1 VFLLDHYRVLRERA
15 GLVDRSARGRI
26 VVAGADRATFLHAML
41 TNDIASLGP
50 GTGCYAAYL
59 TPQGRMIADMCVYE
73 LGDVCLLDVH
83 PTVKD
88 TVIERLDQFVFS
100 EDVRLG
106 DVTETFTSFGVYG
119 PASPGI
125 LAQVFRAEGTA
136 GTMSADKLKGL
147 LPFQNLRA
155 PFSGEPVVIVASDRV
170 GTTGFEIYC
179 ERALAGPLG
188 RALLEAGAEEV
199 GEEALEVV
207 RIEAGRP
214 EFTVDMDQDTIP
226 LEAGIEKQ
234 AISFTKGCYPGQEV
248 VIRILHR
255 GHGRVEKKLAGI
267 VVRDEEVPSRGDRL
281 AVGDRDVG
289 RVTSAAYSPSLLCP
303 IALGYVARELLEPGT
318 EVSILHGDR
327 QLPAVVGVLPFVAS
341 SW

>member
-1 VFLLDHYRVLRERA
+1 VFHLDHYRALRERA

-26 VVAGADRATFLHAML
+26 VVAGADRTTFLHAML
-41 TNDIASLGP
+41 TNDIASLRP

-125 LAQVFRAEGTA
+125 LAPVFRAEGTA
-136 GTMSADKLKGL
+136 GALSVDGLKGL

-155 PFSGEPVVIVASDRV
+155 PFSGEPVVIVASDRA
-170 GTTGFEIYC
+170 GTMGFEIYC
-179 ERALAGPLG
+179 ERALTGPVG
-188 RALLEAGAEEV
+188 RALLDAGAEEV
-199 GEEALEVV
+199 GDEAVEVV
-207 RIEAGRP
+207 RVEAGRP
-214 EFTVDMDQDTIP
+214 AFTVDMDQDTIP

-248 VIRILHR
+248 IIRILHR
-255 GHGRVEKKLAGI
+255 GQGRVAKKLAGLLVKDEI
-267 VVRDEEVPSRGDRL
+267 VPARGDMLLVDAREI
-281 AVGDRDVG
+281 G
-289 RVTSAAYSPSLLCP
+289 RITSAVYSPSLLCP
-303 IALGYVARELLEPGT
+303 IALGYVERELSEPGT
-318 EVSILHGDR
+318 ELTVAHGEGR
-327 QLPAVVGVLPFVAS
+327 LPASVAVLPFIAPT
-341 SW
+341 